1 MDEPE
6 VLARYSIPELVRLS
20 GAQGAEFI
28 LWLTMR
34 GALGNKV
41 KMIHSNY
48 HVAISNTA
56 TALMVFEKAA

>member
-1 MDEPE
+1 VE
-6 VLARYSIPELVRLS
+6 LS

-34 GALGNKV
+34 GALGNNV
-41 KMIHSNY
+41 KKIHSNY

-56 TALMVFEKAA
+56 TAMMVLEKAA